1 MEDSDIRE
9 LFDGKTQTKMGIE
22 PMKDPNVNALTL
34 KGFKSA
40 RNILQNSQINFSNI
54 QKMRDLLVLKEA
66 QDKLI

>member
-1 MEDSDIRE
+1 
-9 LFDGKTQTKMGIE
+9 MGIE